1 MVFKTL
7 LMAGLRKQEL
17 ESLTGDDVSFV
28 AGTITVRPKP
38 GFSPKDW
45 EQRTVEVP
53 ASLLDLIE
61 PLPRKDRW
69 VFSTRTGN
77 RYTHVG
83 RLQRHWQGRG

>member
-17 ESLTGDDVSFV
+17 ESLTWDDVSFAV
-28 AGTITVRPKP
+28 GTITVSPKP

-53 ASLLDLIE
+53 A
-61 PLPRKDRW
+61 LPAR
-69 VFSTRTGN
+69 FN
-77 RYTHVG
+77 
-83 RLQRHWQGRG
+83 